1 MTTPK
6 SNPSKHYKHFRKA
19 IAFPFRKLE
28 LCRHCRF
35 RAGSFSGL
43 LPRIQVFAHMPC
55 WPPWSFYPM
64 KQLRLPVLKES
75 HTNSYTG
82 PRLFGTRS
90 NFPPPPFLI
99 IKLFI
104 RCLLVGV
111 REGVGISLSTYKW
124 KQIGVFFTR
133 RIVYVYE
140 LFSTWNEPYNGIKNQ
155 GLYNFFAIIGT
166 LVKFSKH
173 FSHSCGLVLSADILQ
188 KVQNAKV
195 SIFHRKSAENAS
207 LQYWEKIC
215 WI

>member
-1 MTTPK
+1 M
-6 SNPSKHYKHFRKA
+6 N
-19 IAFPFRKLE
+19 
-28 LCRHCRF
+28 
-35 RAGSFSGL
+35 
-43 LPRIQVFAHMPC
+43 RIQTHI
-55 WPPWSFYPM
+55 
-64 KQLRLPVLKES
+64 QVLDYLEQDPTS
-75 HTNSYTG
+75 
-82 PRLFGTRS
+82 
-90 NFPPPPFLI
+90 PPPPFLI

-188 KVQNAKV
+188 KVDSSVQTAKV

-207 LQYWEKIC
+207 LQWDPHLVKDIKMVEAVQRRASRIALGQRRQEMAYEERYNILNWSSLERRRMG
-215 WI
+215 WA